1 MFIVKF
7 VRNLES
13 FFEKYIEG
21 YCNAKFS
28 GNLQPA
34 EIAKKLVR
42 EMENKRSVGVSKT
55 YVPNHYQVSL
65 NIKDQENLLPVAT
78 AIQAELAQYL
88 LGEVEK
94 RGYTI
99 LSHPSFEFLTEAS
112 IAKGQF
118 VVNGEF
124 TEAIPYEKVPQQ
136 TNTEEAKQF
145 GETKTFARVAVSEE
159 QKEPPSRG
167 LITVVEG
174 PDEGLKLK
182 VGTQRFHMG
191 RRESNELP
199 LTDMNTSRLHA
210 YIYYE
215 AGQHVISDAKSLNG
229 TYVNGHRI
237 SRKTLQSG
245 DQIKIGHT
253 LLCYEVI

>member
-1 MFIVKF
+1 MNF
-7 VRNLES
+7 VRSLEN

-42 EMENKRSVGVSKT
+42 EMVNKRSVGVAKT
-55 YVPNHYQVSL
+55 YVPNHYQISL
-65 NIKDQENLLPVAT
+65 HTREYDSLQPVAT
-78 AIQAELAQYL
+78 AVQDELAQFL
-88 LGEVEK
+88 MIEADK

-99 LSHPSFEFLTEAS
+99 LAQPTFEFIINEKM
-112 IAKGQF
+112 AKGKF
-118 VVNGEF
+118 TVNGDF
-124 TEAIPYEKVPQQ
+124 TEALPYEKAISSSID
-136 TNTEEAKQF
+136 TDEANHF
-145 GETKTFARVAVSEE
+145 GTTKTFTRAFTAEND
-159 QKEPPSRG
+159 QPHPQG
-167 LITVVEG
+167 LITVIEG
-174 PDEGLKLK
+174 PDQGLKIK
-182 VGTQRFHMG
+182 VGNQRFHMG

-210 YIYYE
+210 YIHYE
-215 AGQHVISDAKSLNG
+215 EGQHVLCDAQSLNG
-229 TYVNGHRI
+229 TYVNGSKI

-253 LLCYEVI
+253 LLLYEVI

>member
-1 MFIVKF
+1 VFVVKF
-7 VRNLES
+7 VRTWES
-13 FFEKYIEG
+13 FLEKYIEG

-28 GNLQPA
+28 GDLQPA

-55 YVPNHYQVSL
+55 YVPNHYQVALTAVDHES
-65 NIKDQENLLPVAT
+65 LLPVAT
-78 AIQAELAQYL
+78 AIQDELAQFL
-88 LGEVEK
+88 LAEIAK

-99 LSHPSFEFLTEAS
+99 LSHPSFEFLTDSAM
-112 IAKGQF
+112 AKGKF
-118 VVNGEF
+118 VVTGEF
-124 TEAIPYEKVPQQ
+124 TEAIPYEKIPQLAEG
-136 TNTEEAKQF
+136 EEPTQF
-145 GETKTFARVAVSEE
+145 GETKTFARTVVAERS
-159 QKEPPSRG
+159 EPPFQG

-174 PDEGLKLK
+174 PDVGLKLK

-215 AGQHVISDAKSLNG
+215 AGQHVLIDAKSLNG
-229 TYVNGHRI
+229 TYVNGQRV

-245 DQIKIGHT
+245 DKIKIGHT
-253 LLCYEVI
+253 LLCYEVV